1 MAIRDLFF
9 STTYLVCAQS
19 CVEGVQ
25 TAMER
30 EDYEQAAAH
39 VHRYLALDENVLKE
53 TAVDAAEGVTAHV
66 RK

>member
-1 MAIRDLFF
+1 
-9 STTYLVCAQS
+9 
-19 CVEGVQ
+19 
-25 TAMER
+25 MER